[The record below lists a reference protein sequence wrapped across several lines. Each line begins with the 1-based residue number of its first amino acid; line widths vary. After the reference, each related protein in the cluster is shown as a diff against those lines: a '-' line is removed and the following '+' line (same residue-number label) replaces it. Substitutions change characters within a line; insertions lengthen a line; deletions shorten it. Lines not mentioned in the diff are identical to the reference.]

1 MSSGPDGHALTIEDV
16 AHVMRMRAVHVESD
30 DAALVLGMT
39 EDSEPIELTE
49 APHGIVE
56 QHILVGFDALA
67 SHNLDAVYAG
77 AKPDRLHDS
86 RRAGLEPVRRDGVGH
101 LILGHIA
108 DHLAA
113 ALVGPH
119 GLQVVLLAVEH
130 ADAGRAVK
138 LMTCEGIEID
148 VEVLDVD
155 RKVHRALRAVGEHR
169 NAALMRDLY
178 RLFQRH

>member
-1 MSSGPDGHALTIEDV
+1 MSSGPDGHAIAIEDG

-30 DAALVLGMT
+30 DDALVLSMT
-39 EDSEPIELTE
+39 EDSERIALTE
-49 APHGIVE
+49 APHGVVE
-56 QHILVGFDALA
+56 QHILVAFDALA
-67 SHNLDAVYAG
+67 SHTLDVVYGG
-77 AKPDRLHDS
+77 AKPDRLHNS
-86 RRAGLEPVRRDGVGH
+86 RRAGLEPARRDRARQ

-148 VEVLDVD
+148 V
-155 RKVHRALRAVGEHR
+155 
-169 NAALMRDLY
+169 
-178 RLFQRH
+178 